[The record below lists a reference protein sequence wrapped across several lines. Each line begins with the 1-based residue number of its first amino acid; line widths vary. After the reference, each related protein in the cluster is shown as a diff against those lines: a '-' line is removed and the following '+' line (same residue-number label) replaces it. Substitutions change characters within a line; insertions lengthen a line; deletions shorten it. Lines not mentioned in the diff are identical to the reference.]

1 MDINEQNTNIEEI
14 DSFDNMGLNDKLLR
28 GIYSYGYE
36 KPSSIQ
42 SKAIRPIVDGK
53 DIIAQSQSGSGKTAT
68 FLIGNLNKI
77 DLSVNKPQL
86 LVLAPNRELATQIHI
101 VMSSL
106 NMYLKCTNTLL
117 IGGKK
122 IDIDIQNI
130 EKGVQVVIGTP
141 GRVYD
146 MIKRYVLKMDN
157 IKSFVLDE
165 ADEMLSRGFK
175 DQIYDIFQYI
185 PQTSNIALFSATI
198 PPAALEMTS
207 KFMKDPVKIL
217 VPQESVSLNGIKQY
231 YLGIDN
237 ESWKIATLYDLYS
250 KLSVSQSII
259 FVNSKRKVDYVRD
272 KLIEENY
279 DVNCIH
285 GEMEQSQREKIMA
298 DFRQGNIR
306 ILLCTDIIARG
317 IDVQQVSVVINYDI
331 PKFREIYIHRI
342 GRSGRYGRKGVAI
355 NFVTNDEYRELNEIS
370 RFYEIE
376 IEPLPGNIKDLL

>member
-1 MDINEQNTNIEEI
+1 MTDNEDYKIEEI
-14 DSFDNMGLNDKLLR
+14 DSFDNMNLNDKLLR

-42 SKAIRPIVDGK
+42 SRAIKPIVEGK

-77 DLSVNKPQL
+77 NIEINKPQIL
-86 LVLAPNRELATQIHI
+86 ILAPNRELATQIHL
-101 VMSSL
+101 VMTSL

-122 IDIDIQNI
+122 IDTDIQNI
-130 EKGVQVVIGTP
+130 ENGAQVIIGTP

-146 MIKRYVLKMDN
+146 MIKRYVLKTDN

-185 PQTSNIALFSATI
+185 PESSNIALFSATI
-198 PPAALEMTS
+198 PDVALEMTH
-207 KFMKDPVKIL
+207 KFMKNPVKIL
-217 VPQESVSLNGIKQY
+217 VPQENVSLHGIKQY
-231 YLGIDN
+231 YLGVDN

-298 DFRQGNIR
+298 NFRQGNIR

-317 IDVQQVSVVINYDI
+317 IDVQQVSVVINFDI

-355 NFVTNDEYRELNEIS
+355 NFVTNDEYKELNEIS
-370 RFYEIE
+370 RFYKIE

>member
-42 SKAIRPIVDGK
+42 SKAIKPIVDGK

-77 DLSVNKPQL
+77 DLNVNKPQL
-86 LVLAPNRELATQIHI
+86 LVLAPNRELATQIHL
-101 VMSSL
+101 VMTSL

-122 IDIDIQNI
+122 IDTDIQNI
-130 EKGVQVVIGTP
+130 EQGVQVIIGTP

-198 PPAALEMTS
+198 PPAALEMTN

-298 DFRQGNIR
+298 NFRQGNIR

-355 NFVTNDEYRELNEIS
+355 NFVTNDEYKELNEIS
-370 RFYEIE
+370 RFYQIE